1 MNDVPANAVPHDI
14 RGVLIQIDGARL
26 LLPNTTISEVL
37 SYADPEPVD
46 GAPAWLLG
54 RIRWRGWEVPLVAF
68 SRASGISAGEHGGLG
83 SKVAVLKNLR
93 VGDRQPYFALLT
105 QGFPR
110 LVNVSADALVV
121 DAGEGRPLPDAVHAR
136 VRLND
141 DEALIPDLEAV
152 AALIEDAL
160 HTTA

>member
-1 MNDVPANAVPHDI
+1 MNDVPAGGTPRDI

-54 RIRWRGWEVPLVAF
+54 RTRWRGWEVPLVAF
-68 SRASGISAGEHGGLG
+68 SRAAGISDSEHGDLG

-93 VGDRQPYFALLT
+93 AGDRFPYFALLT

-110 LVNVSADALVV
+110 LVNVSADGLLVE
-121 DAGEGRPLPDAVHAR
+121 AGEGGLPAAVHAR
-136 VRLND
+136 VRLNE
-141 DEALIPDLEAV
+141 DEALIPDLEAM
-152 AALIEDAL
+152 AALIDEAL
-160 HTTA
+160 GATA

>member
-1 MNDVPANAVPHDI
+1 MNDVPADATPHDI

-37 SYADPEPVD
+37 SYADPEPVE

-54 RIRWRGWEVPLVAF
+54 RTRWRGWEVPLVAF
-68 SRASGISAGEHGGLG
+68 SRAAGLSSSERGGLG

-93 VGDRQPYFALLT
+93 TDGRFPYFALLT

-110 LVNVSADALVV
+110 LVNVSADTLLV
-121 DAGEGRPLPDAVHAR
+121 DAGDGELPTAVHAR
-136 VRLND
+136 VRLNQ
-141 DEALIPDLEAV
+141 DEALIPDLEAM

-160 HTTA
+160 NVAA